1 MRREIVLDI
10 LEMRQLKSR
19 NRPVLRPLNAVS
31 QRNSTIIE
39 FASRPCG
46 NLITFPIG
54 ATGEHKE
61 AVMPEHGDD
70 AGHYRNGLS
79 TRNYRG
85 ASAEDRAIYRKWILG
100 MVVFYS
106 ALLLVSGV
114 VAVVIEASPG
124 LTRLTSLSA
133 RTTAASPGSN

>member
-1 MRREIVLDI
+1 MNQTDGVEADRLNTDRMSLNSRRVH
-10 LEMRQLKSR
+10 R
-19 NRPVLRPLNAVS
+19 
-31 QRNSTIIE
+31 
-39 FASRPCG
+39 G
-46 NLITFPIG
+46 NLIMFPIG
-54 ATGEHKE
+54 ATGQHKE

-79 TRNYRG
+79 TQNYCG
-85 ASAEDRAIYRKWILG
+85 ASPEDRAIYRKWILG

-114 VAVVIEASPG
+114 VALVIEASPG

-133 RTTAASPGSN
+133 RTTAASPGPN

>member
-1 MRREIVLDI
+1 M
-10 LEMRQLKSR
+10 
-19 NRPVLRPLNAVS
+19 S
-31 QRNSTIIE
+31 QRGSTITE
-39 FASRPCG
+39 FSFHPYG
-46 NLITFPIG
+46 NLIKFPVG
-54 ATGEHKE
+54 TTSRHKE
-61 AVMPEHGDD
+61 AVMPEHGED
-70 AGHYRNGLS
+70 AGHCPNGLS
-79 TRNYRG
+79 AHNYRG

-114 VAVVIEASPG
+114 VAIVVDASPG

>member
-1 MRREIVLDI
+1 
-10 LEMRQLKSR
+10 
-19 NRPVLRPLNAVS
+19 
-31 QRNSTIIE
+31 
-39 FASRPCG
+39 
-46 NLITFPIG
+46 
-54 ATGEHKE
+54 
-61 AVMPEHGDD
+61 MPEHGDD
-70 AGHYRNGLS
+70 AGHHRNGLS
-79 TRNYRG
+79 TQNYRG
-85 ASAEDRAIYRKWILG
+85 ASPEDRAIYRKWILG